1 MKHSGMR
8 GFKEKM
14 VAKKL
19 KYFLKMTADINI
31 RLKLITRNVYIFGIR
46 FKNNFST
53 RIKHIK
59 IKRKFEPSK
68 FE

>member
-1 MKHSGMR
+1 MR
-8 GFKEKM
+8 GFKDKM

-31 RLKLITRNVYIFGIR
+31 RLKLITRNVYTIFGIR

-59 IKRKFEPSK
+59 IKRKFESSK